1 MNVHRIETDVCTS
14 TYCSVGV
21 HPLVANGIVF
31 IIDRGNS
38 IRCDNVTRARECYR
52 KRRKLDRERPTT
64 ACCHL
69 WNVKRGQT
77 QRKRERMVY
86 D

>member
-52 KRRKLDRERPTT
+52 K
-64 ACCHL
+64 
-69 WNVKRGQT
+69 
-77 QRKRERMVY
+77 
-86 D
+86 